1 MLIHQPMVFVR
12 YFDDAI
18 RVVQKSLLGKHDER
32 HFMAFK
38 ASVHTR
44 ICRLPY
50 CPELRKQT
58 VSSLRA
64 DDVNR
69 MIQAR
74 AGDALAILMHHV
86 LQESPSPSLLT
97 AQWRPRPFQVPGT
110 VIRTGQL
117 KMLQLEREYECV
129 KCKYR
134 FSCCAELEQR
144 HQMTL
149 PSECTHAVGLKIC
162 GGNKFEL
169 IEGSERCHD
178 YQEIRIQEQVHRL
191 MVGSIPRSITVLL
204 QDDLIDSCKA
214 GDDITVVGMLRKR
227 WRPLQRGM
235 RPDAELAIDALHV
248 RVNNEERGAA
258 RVSKEAV
265 LEFEDFWSR
274 HASIPLKGRDELVAM
289 ACPSLAGMYL
299 VKLAMILTLIGGVSH
314 VDANGMKLR
323 GESHMLLVGDAG
335 TGKSQILRHA
345 AQLSPRSV
353 LTTGIGATAA
363 GLTST
368 AVRDAGGEWMLEA
381 GALVLADGG
390 ICAIDEFDSIREHDR
405 GAIHEAMEQQT
416 LSVAKAG
423 LVCKLRT
430 KCSVFAAC
438 NPKAP
443 VYDREHGVPVNTG
456 LPSPLLSRFDIVL
469 LLSDGTMR
477 SDGEDTERDRDVADH
492 ILREALGDAPASS
505 EAQRW

>member
-1 MLIHQPMVFVR
+1 M
-12 YFDDAI
+12 
-18 RVVQKSLLGKHDER
+18 
-32 HFMAFK
+32 
-38 ASVHTR
+38 
-44 ICRLPY
+44 
-50 CPELRKQT
+50 
-58 VSSLRA
+58 
-64 DDVNR
+64 
-69 MIQAR
+69 
-74 AGDALAILMHHV
+74 
-86 LQESPSPSLLT
+86 
-97 AQWRPRPFQVPGT
+97 
-110 VIRTGQL
+110 IRTGQL

-129 KCKYR
+129 KCKHR
-134 FSCCAELEQR
+134 FICMAELEQR

-149 PSECTHAVGLKIC
+149 PSECTNTVGLKIC

-169 IEGSERCHD
+169 VEGSERCHD
-178 YQEIRIQEQVHRL
+178 YQEIKIQEQVHRL

-214 GDDITVVGMLRKR
+214 GDDITVVGMLRQR

-235 RPDAELAIDALHV
+235 RPDAEMAIEALHV
-248 RVNNEERGAA
+248 RVNNEERGAG
-258 RVSKEAV
+258 RVSREAV
-265 LEFEDFWSR
+265 LEFEEFWR
-274 HASIPLKGRDELVAM
+274 EFAVNPLKGRDTIVAM

-299 VKLAMILTLIGGVSH
+299 VKLAVLLTLIGGVSH
-314 VDANGMKLR
+314 IDGTGMKLR

-335 TGKSQILRHA
+335 TGKSQVLRHA

-368 AVRDAGGEWMLEA
+368 AVRDPGGEWMLEA

-430 KCSVFAAC
+430 KCSVLAAC
-438 NPKAP
+438 NPKGP
-443 VYDREHGVPVNTG
+443 RYDREYGMQVNTG
-456 LPSPLLSRFDIVL
+456 LPSPLLSRFDVVL
-469 LLSDGTMR
+469 LLSDEVSSHVNRGAYDET
-477 SDGEDTERDRDVADH
+477 RDRQVAEH
-492 ILREALGDAPASS
+492 IIQEAIADPMATTDAKL
-505 EAQRW
+505 W